1 MNYALIGL
9 ISAVISFVG
18 SQVLLRLSHRF
29 RIYPG
34 IRDRDVHTTPTP
46 RLGGVAIVLGLAA
59 GLIVAAFLPVFG
71 KIYVDPLP
79 VIGIGIGIALMS
91 IVGVIDDVVD
101 LNWLVKL
108 AAQIIAAGV
117 LAWSGIQIVSLPFG
131 TIALLSPTMSLV
143 LTVIAVVLVMNAI
156 NFIDGLDGLVAGVT
170 LIAGSVFFLYSY
182 YLATGPGQTNYFNL
196 STLLTAALSG
206 ALIGFLPVNWH
217 PAKMFMGD
225 SGALVIGLV
234 LSASTI
240 SVTSQVDPTRI
251 DPGQFVPAFI
261 PLVLPLAVLVVP
273 LVDFALAVTRRIING
288 RSPFAADRKH
298 LHHRLLDM
306 GHTHFQAVLILYA
319 WTLVVAVGALL
330 FMFVDWPVATGIMVL
345 GLIVTTVL
353 TIAPLGRQKP
363 INLFG
368 DIPEETT
375 ND

>member
-91 IVGVIDDVVD
+91 IVGVIDDVID

-143 LTVIAVVLVMNAI
+143 LTVISVVLVMNAI